1 MSVSSIASVSQAGS
15 QSSAQGMRPVAD
27 PTVALW
33 RRYRRTRDLSIRTE
47 LLERHLYLV
56 RVLAH
61 KLSARIG
68 GVVEI
73 DDLMSAGTLGLV
85 QALESYDVSRGNAF
99 ATYASRRVSGAML
112 DELRTRDWVP
122 RSVRAKAR
130 KLYQAS
136 ARLESEL
143 GRAAQPQELA
153 RELDIDEPTYHS
165 WRESVSG
172 AVMMSLDEDSS
183 DAHVGAGLASRL
195 SEPDAVDSL
204 EEMDREEGI
213 NALTDG
219 LAMLPERER
228 MVLVLYF
235 YEELTLREIA
245 EIMHLTESRISQI
258 RTAALKKLR
267 RVMAPAAA

>member
-1 MSVSSIASVSQAGS
+1 
-15 QSSAQGMRPVAD
+15 
-27 PTVALW
+27 
-33 RRYRRTRDLSIRTE
+33 
-47 LLERHLYLV
+47 
-56 RVLAH
+56 VLAR

-73 DDLMSAGTLGLV
+73 DDLMGAGTLGLV
-85 QALESYDVSRGNAF
+85 QALESYDVGRGNAF
-99 ATYASRRVSGAML
+99 ATYASRRISGAML

-143 GRAAQPQELA
+143 GRAALPRELA
-153 RELDIDEPTYHS
+153 RELAIDEPTYHS
-165 WRESVSG
+165 WRESVSSG
-172 AVMMSLDEDSS
+172 VMMSLDEDPSEAS
-183 DAHVGAGLASRL
+183 HGRVGLASMIA
-195 SEPDAVDSL
+195 EPDGVDSL
-204 EEMDREEGI
+204 EAMGREEGI

-219 LAMLPERER
+219 LATLPERER

-235 YEELTLREIA
+235 YEELNLREIA
-245 EIMHLTESRISQI
+245 AIMHLTESRISQI
-258 RTAALKKLR
+258 RTAALQKMR